1 MNNFVLVLVSVSI
14 IGLLLAIN
22 ISWSSKILISML
34 LFGMIVQLSSDVQQ
48 PVPLPVQRPIQRPM
62 PRPALPN
69 TGQSSVSSAAF
80 ALTHV
85 PAAPPV
91 SDIDA
96 QIRQLDNEA
105 KEAEVSESQLHG
117 HLMRNNASV
126 AALDAAWALTTTMAL
141 LYAPPI

>member
-1 MNNFVLVLVSVSI
+1 
-14 IGLLLAIN
+14 IN

-48 PVPLPVQRPIQRPM
+48 PVQQPVPRPVQRPVQRPV

-69 TGQSSVSSAAF
+69 TGQSPASSAAF
-80 ALTHV
+80 ALTLV

-105 KEAEVSESQLHG
+105 KEAKASNGTMHG
-117 HLMRNNASV
+117 MSMRSNATAV
-126 AALDAAWALTTTMAL
+126 TLGVAWALTATMAANMSMSNN
-141 LYAPPI
+141 YI

>member
-96 QIRQLDNEA
+96 QIRREGL
-105 KEAEVSESQLHG
+105 KK
-117 HLMRNNASV
+117 
-126 AALDAAWALTTTMAL
+126 
-141 LYAPPI
+141 APPKDAKRPPLYQRMEAAECCPTFFRRP